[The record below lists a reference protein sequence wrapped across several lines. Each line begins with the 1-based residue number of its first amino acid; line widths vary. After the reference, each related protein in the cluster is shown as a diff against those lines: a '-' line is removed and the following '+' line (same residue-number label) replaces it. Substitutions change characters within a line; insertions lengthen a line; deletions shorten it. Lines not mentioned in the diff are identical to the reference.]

1 MFDLRFLRR
10 TKSVFMTE
18 ERISMKGA
26 RSMWF
31 MHHREPGEASA
42 PETRGLVITWAWR
55 YDLLL
60 WFANLVFRGKWQA
73 LRRMTADLAQLQPGE
88 AVLDVGC
95 GTGTLALVARKRV
108 GETGRVC
115 CLDPSVSLL
124 AGARR
129 KAKRA
134 GLSIDFQP
142 GRIEQVPTSSQSFDR
157 VLS

>member
-18 ERISMKGA
+18 ERMSLKGA
-26 RSMWF
+26 RCMWF
-31 MHHREPGEASA
+31 MHHREAGEASA

-88 AVLDVGC
+88 AVLG
-95 GTGTLALVARKRV
+95 GGGGPRTPAPGARERA
-108 GETGRVC
+108 GATGR
-115 CLDPSVSLL
+115 
-124 AGARR
+124 AG
-129 KAKRA
+129 
-134 GLSIDFQP
+134 GMC
-142 GRIEQVPTSSQSFDR
+142 TSCR
-157 VLS
+157 G